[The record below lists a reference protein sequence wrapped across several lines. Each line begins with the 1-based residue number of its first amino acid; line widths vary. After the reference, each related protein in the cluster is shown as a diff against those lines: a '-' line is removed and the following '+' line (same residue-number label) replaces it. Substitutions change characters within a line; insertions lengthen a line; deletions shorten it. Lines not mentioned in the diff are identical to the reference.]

1 MKKVYIVSGKIKII
15 RKNLEFTQEQVSLL
29 IEIPFKT
36 LRNQEQEVRQPSEW
50 TLDLVVERLLR
61 IKIEEYIKADESKGI
76 LSFLTIKE
84 YVNDLVKSFDV
95 EKIYLFGFYI
105 KGTELIIAN
114 FITKILIFKGIL

>member
-1 MKKVYIVSGKIKII
+1 M
-15 RKNLEFTQEQVSLL
+15 
-29 IEIPFKT
+29 
-36 LRNQEQEVRQPSEW
+36 
-50 TLDLVVERLLR
+50 DLVVERLLR